1 MGTVLVV
8 IASLKGVA
16 IHCEPISEQHP
27 RTRLSRRDGL
37 PRPSRWSLLAMTEC
51 VRCHREPERR
61 GDPLALD
68 NRPELSLLPCHREGV
83 ARGDPL

>member
-1 MGTVLVV
+1 
-8 IASLKGVA
+8 VA
-16 IHCEPISEQHP
+16 IHCEPVNGRLKSEE
-27 RTRLSRRDGL
+27 RRVKGEGV
-37 PRPSRWSLLAMTEC
+37 A
-51 VRCHREPERR
+51 R